1 MKLSRFIKLP
11 AAIFGVAIILF
22 ILVQLVLMFWGIKL
36 DSGGNLNNTRMLFG
50 ACLILSVPIAI
61 KYLK

>member
-1 MKLSRFIKLP
+1 MLP

-50 ACLILSVPIAI
+50 VCLILSVPIAI